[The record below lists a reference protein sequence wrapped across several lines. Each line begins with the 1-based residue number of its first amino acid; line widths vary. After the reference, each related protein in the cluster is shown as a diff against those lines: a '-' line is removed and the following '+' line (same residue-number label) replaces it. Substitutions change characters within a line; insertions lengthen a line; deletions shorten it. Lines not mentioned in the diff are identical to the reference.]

1 VKNFACQVNKKTTNS
16 MDHVIGK
23 KKSVFLIITGSMYQR
38 INLSYK
44 LKKSRKMFFKNNILS
59 VKEKK
64 KNKENMVAWKR
75 NAQITTWLV

>member
-1 VKNFACQVNKKTTNS
+1 

-38 INLSYK
+38 INLSYN
-44 LKKSRKMFFKNNILS
+44 LKNSRKMFFKNNILS

>member
-1 VKNFACQVNKKTTNS
+1 

>member
-1 VKNFACQVNKKTTNS
+1 
-16 MDHVIGK
+16 
-23 KKSVFLIITGSMYQR
+23 VFLIITGSMYQR
-38 INLSYK
+38 INLSYN
-44 LKKSRKMFFKNNILS
+44 LKNSRKMFFKNNILS

>member
-1 VKNFACQVNKKTTNS
+1 

-64 KNKENMVAWKR
+64 KNKENMVHGKGMHRSRHGWYKEWGGE
-75 NAQITTWLV
+75 NENLL